1 MFSNKKKEKKAFY
14 YTYKKMSI
22 SIYEIIH
29 WLIFVFPFFP
39 PSVKLDLPKKRQK
52 KNNNRNKSIREK
64 FISFNSPN

>member
-1 MFSNKKKEKKAFY
+1 
-14 YTYKKMSI
+14 MSI
-22 SIYEIIH
+22 SIYEIIQ